1 MKSQERCW
9 QCKREESNKKKKQEI
24 KYALG
29 TLITFLDVVNVKK
42 KNKSNLS
49 DIWRQLDTMHTS
61 FCCFFANFT
70 IFRTR
75 EVDICTKRFV
85 LLNFILL
92 ILFSCFFFFFFNDI
106 FEDSTDIATRLN
118 GNTGIKKKERKYII
132 GSLQIVSNVF
142 TIANRNKSSL
152 MIQSTTTVNYENV
165 FTFFFTRFYICVK

>member
-1 MKSQERCW
+1 MKSRERCW

-24 KYALG
+24 KYALS
-29 TLITFLDVVNVKK
+29 TLITFLDVVNLKKKK

-61 FCCFFANFT
+61 FGCFFANFT

-92 ILFSCFFFFFFNDI
+92 ILFSCLFF
-106 FEDSTDIATRLN
+106 
-118 GNTGIKKKERKYII
+118 
-132 GSLQIVSNVF
+132 
-142 TIANRNKSSL
+142 
-152 MIQSTTTVNYENV
+152 
-165 FTFFFTRFYICVK
+165 

>member
-1 MKSQERCW
+1 MLKRSIDLYLGKDILLYEMKSRERCW

-24 KYALG
+24 KYALS
-29 TLITFLDVVNVKK
+29 TLITFLGVVNLKKK

-92 ILFSCFFFFFFNDI
+92 ILFSCLFFMI
-106 FEDSTDIATRLN
+106 YSRTPST
-118 GNTGIKKKERKYII
+118 
-132 GSLQIVSNVF
+132 LQHD
-142 TIANRNKSSL
+142 
-152 MIQSTTTVNYENV
+152 
-165 FTFFFTRFYICVK
+165 

>member
-1 MKSQERCW
+1 MC
-9 QCKREESNKKKKQEI
+9 
-24 KYALG
+24 
-29 TLITFLDVVNVKK
+29 
-42 KNKSNLS
+42 

-92 ILFSCFFFFFFNDI
+92 ILFSCLFFNDI

-118 GNTGIKKKERKYII
+118 GNTEVKKKERKKGESISFARFKSFRTFSRLRIEINPRWWYNRRLPLTTKTCSHFFYTILYLRQII
-132 GSLQIVSNVF
+132 APFSNRVNSCYRDWNAQIIIEHGCES
-142 TIANRNKSSL
+142 
-152 MIQSTTTVNYENV
+152 
-165 FTFFFTRFYICVK
+165 